1 MLGPYIPF
9 LSFIVLIFAW
19 NVPLVSLIFMKRSLV
34 FPILLFSSILCI
46 DLEEGFLIS
55 PWYSLELCIQ
65 IGISFL
71 FSFAFSSSS
80 FLFVKPSQTTVLPF
94 CISFSWIWFWS
105 LPPVQ
110 CHEPPSIVLQALS
123 LSELIPWI
131 YLVTC
136 STSLK
141 PASHSSCAFL
151 PSFFSVLCVMFKYY
165 FSFLFQLTI
174 YVYGTVPYVLLS
186 IFFFLNTVPPMK

>member
-1 MLGPYIPF
+1 MSWSHLCFSLPF
-9 LSFIVLIFAW
+9 FSQL
-19 NVPLVSLIFMKRSLV
+19 LVR
-34 FPILLFSSILCI
+34 PPQTAILLFC
-46 DLEEGFLIS
+46 
-55 PWYSLELCIQ
+55 
-65 IGISFL
+65 
-71 FSFAFSSSS
+71 
-80 FLFVKPSQTTVLPF
+80 V
-94 CISFSWIWFWS
+94 SFSWRWSWF

-165 FSFLFQLTI
+165 FSLLFQLSI
-174 YVYGTVPYVLLS
+174 YVYGTVTCVLLS
-186 IFFFLNTVPPMK
+186 TFFSRILYLLWNNILLPSSYFCCLFLLSYICMWTAISYEIIVSLIFVMLQALTRALCFGW